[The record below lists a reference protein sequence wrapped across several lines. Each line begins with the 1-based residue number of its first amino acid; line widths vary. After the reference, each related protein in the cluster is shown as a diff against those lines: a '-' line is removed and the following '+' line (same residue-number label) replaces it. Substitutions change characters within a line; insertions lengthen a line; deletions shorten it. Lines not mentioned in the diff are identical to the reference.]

1 MPEKLK
7 YRLLYPLNRICRCGG
22 PKLLKRSSVCRR
34 PLQLVAAGCGVS
46 LISFWT
52 EGLGLATETI
62 IEKAPG
68 LTATG
73 LLAVADVIEAYVR
86 ALLVS

>member
-1 MPEKLK
+1 M
-7 YRLLYPLNRICRCGG
+7 
-22 PKLLKRSSVCRR
+22 
-34 PLQLVAAGCGVS
+34 AAGCGVS

>member
-1 MPEKLK
+1 M
-7 YRLLYPLNRICRCGG
+7 
-22 PKLLKRSSVCRR
+22 
-34 PLQLVAAGCGVS
+34 AAGCGVS
-46 LISFWT
+46 LISFW
-52 EGLGLATETI
+52 LATEAI

-73 LLAVADVIEAYVR
+73 RLAVADVIEAYVL